1 MNENADAELLQPP
14 PEDEFGFNY
23 ADYTDVDF
31 APTISYPM
39 EEAEPD
45 ISGPSESVNTSKERD
60 TFEKQPLQ
68 IPEQSLQVPEQP
80 LQFPEQPLQV
90 PPRLEVPKTNIG
102 SLSVPITVTSP
113 VDPTHWQ
120 PYAPGPY
127 GSQPNMRQPMRPR
140 PIVSQP
146 YPSQSYAPHPYVPQS
161 YPPQYYNPHPYGP
174 QQPYGVAPS
183 NNRSYPLNPSQNSAP
198 IMRPSSALATA
209 RPAIQTPEGT
219 YLNPILNRFSCPS
232 TPLHVIDNYKYP
244 FEDELQRA
252 LEAELHRQN
261 EIAKKQ
267 SLADYY
273 QAELKRRRESN
284 EALEAKFAQVAQDLP
299 VPVTPAS
306 TPIGDGTKTPR
317 NKRPI
322 NISNTDP
329 KKWYQPLPMRPD
341 SWGSI
346 NPDTQDRT
354 FNYTV
359 HGELNPRDRFTV
371 QQMSEYISSHR
382 ATLWIQTVPADSGRR
397 YPTKT
402 SDKCRFINCPD
413 PNRTIRKGDFRV
425 AFDEHPTNKQKDPFH
440 NAAYTHLFCLEKFLD
455 FPQICKTFDV
465 RPDTRVLKE
474 GKNKMAITRDHKSM
488 EAIVLEF
495 IQNSA
500 EWRIFKGGVRP
511 VDYYEHTLCS
521 KLTREH
527 LAKQSKHIQTVREQ
541 RGGNTIDIHQ
551 NNLDVYVRN
560 QQIRKRQADEMVF
573 ASGSA
578 KGEKKGKKRASKN
591 KSAKSESDES
601 GLDDDILQRGL
612 SFSDPQYQIQPPSPL
627 MKRKGRFSPTP
638 ELQLKKRRGRPKEE
652 ASNESGL
659 DDDILQRGLPSTAC
673 PSSSYTTTYPQA
685 QAHPQPQPH
694 PQRRKRGVSSPPLSP
709 RSQRQPPPQPRLK
722 SRRRS
727 VGVRSRPARA
737 LRSNKTRKSRSNK
750 TRFSTEPVE
759 EEGGRFRRLRNGKRY
774 SSYPYE

>member
-1 MNENADAELLQPP
+1 MADSSEDQSQQQAEASDQHADQFSPSRFNFEALMAENLEAELLQPP
-14 PEDEFGFNY
+14 PEDEYGFDYN
-23 ADYTDVDF
+23 DYTNFDL
-31 APTISYPM
+31 APTIPYPM
-39 EEAEPD
+39 EEPEPEPE
-45 ISGPSESVNTSKERD
+45 ISVPSEPENTVQGQD
-60 TFEKQPLQ
+60 AF
-68 IPEQSLQVPEQP
+68 PEQP
-80 LQFPEQPLQV
+80 LQVPEQPLQV
-90 PPRLEVPKTNIG
+90 PPRLEVPKTNHG

-113 VDPTHWQ
+113 IRQSHWQ

-127 GSQPNMRQPMRPR
+127 GSQPNVPQPYLSRPHVSR
-140 PIVSQP
+140 PYASQSHGHQSYGPQSSAPQPYVSQP
-146 YPSQSYAPHPYVPQS
+146 YAVQPNVS
-161 YPPQYYNPHPYGP
+161 NP
-174 QQPYGVAPS
+174 
-183 NNRSYPLNPSQNSAP
+183 YPLNPWQNSAP
-198 IMRPSSALATA
+198 TTRPSSAFAVSRTA
-209 RPAIQTPEGT
+209 SQTPEGT
-219 YLNPILNRFSCPS
+219 YLNPILNHFTCPS

-284 EALEAKFAQVAQDLP
+284 EVLEAKFAQVAQGLP
-299 VPVTPAS
+299 VPVTPS
-306 TPIGDGTKTPR
+306 PTPIGDGTKTPR

-329 KKWYQPLPMRPD
+329 KKWYRPLPMRPD

-359 HGELNPRDRFTV
+359 QGELNPRDRFSV

-413 PNRTIRKGDFRV
+413 PNHTIRKGDFRV
-425 AFDEHPTNKQKDPFH
+425 AFDEHPTNMQKDPFH

-488 EAIVLEF
+488 EAIVLDFME
-495 IQNSA
+495 NSI
-500 EWRIFKGGVRP
+500 EWRYFEGGVRP

-521 KLTREH
+521 MLTKEH

-551 NNLDVYVRN
+551 NNLDVYVAN
-560 QQIRKRQADEMVF
+560 QQIRKRQADDMNL
-573 ASGSA
+573 ASGSV
-578 KGEKKGKKRASKN
+578 KGEKRGRKRASKD
-591 KSAKSESDES
+591 KSAKPESDES

-612 SFSDPQYQIQPPSPL
+612 SFSAP
-627 MKRKGRFSPTP
+627 R
-638 ELQLKKRRGRPKEE
+638 
-652 ASNESGL
+652 
-659 DDDILQRGLPSTAC
+659 
-673 PSSSYTTTYPQA
+673 
-685 QAHPQPQPH
+685 PQPQPH
-694 PQRRKRGVSSPPLSP
+694 PQRRKRKERSPPTPTTQPQPRKRKVKPSKPDSDESGLDDEILQRGLPSSSSSYFSTPQPQPQSRPRKRNVSSPAIS
-709 RSQRQPPPQPRLK
+709 RFQPQPQPRRRLRWNK
-722 SRRRS
+722 S
-727 VGVRSRPARA
+727 G
-737 LRSNKTRKSRSNK
+737 
-750 TRFSTEPVE
+750 FSTETVE
-759 EEGGRFRRLRNGKRY
+759 EEERFSRLRNGKRF
-774 SSYPYE
+774 SSSSSE